1 MGRAVIGV
9 LATSL
14 NVLQCQEIL
23 RNNFIT
29 VNIQFCVSILWVISN
44 SNTRKNIVK
53 DSGIRNV
60 LQNIK
65 FQFQP
70 LLIVI
75 TFVITF
81 KF

>member
-75 TFVITF
+75 TFVIIF